1 MSKHHFLRLRT
12 NISSPGRCLPVLA
25 FVALCSLL
33 PLARVTNAQQESS
46 VKISAKA
53 DAAAGKPIFERYCA
67 PCHGISGGGGRGP
80 RLNRPHL
87 PHAPT
92 DAALRAVITD
102 GIAPGMPDAW
112 YLSDEEIANVAA
124 HIRALG
130 KMPGEIVPGDPSRGA
145 AVYARS
151 GCSACHIHVGQGV
164 GFGPDLTDVGERR
177 NASYIRQAV
186 SNPASALPEGF
197 LMVTA
202 VTSAGKSINGVRLN
216 EDSFTIQIKEVTG
229 RIYSFRKRDLKEL
242 KKETGQTPMPSF
254 EGILSPADL
263 QDLVAFLAA
272 SRETP

>member
-1 MSKHHFLRLRT
+1 LTVFA
-12 NISSPGRCLPVLA
+12 CLAPLSC
-25 FVALCSLL
+25 FLL
-33 PLARVTNAQQESS
+33 PKAASAQTQEESS
-46 VKISAKA
+46 TKVSAKA

-80 RLNRPHL
+80 RLNRPRL

-124 HIRALG
+124 HIRTLG
-130 KMPGEIVPGDPSRGA
+130 KTQSEIVPGDAARGA
-145 AVYARS
+145 SVYAKS
-151 GCSACHIHVGQGV
+151 GCSACHIHAGQGT
-164 GFGPDLTDVGERR
+164 GFGPDLTDIGERR
-177 NASYIRQAV
+177 NATYIRQV
-186 SNPASALPEGF
+186 ISNPASSLPDGF
-197 LMVTA
+197 LMVT
-202 VTSAGKSINGVRLN
+202 VITSTGKSINGIRLN
-216 EDSFTIQIKEVTG
+216 EDSFTIQLKDATG

-254 EGILSPADL
+254 EKILSPADL

>member
-1 MSKHHFLRLRT
+1 MPTRHFSPLRA
-12 NISSPGRCLPVLA
+12 NIFSPSWFLPVLA
-25 FVALCSLL
+25 SVALCSLL
-33 PLARVTNAQQESS
+33 LTKVANAQEESS
-46 VKISAKA
+46 AKTFPKA

-80 RLNRPHL
+80 RLNRSRL

-92 DAALRAVITD
+92 DAALRAVISD

-130 KMPGEIVPGDPSRGA
+130 KMPGENVPGDPARGA
-145 AVYARS
+145 SVYARS
-151 GCSACHIHVGQGV
+151 GCATCHIHAGQGT

-177 NASYIRQAV
+177 NASYIGQAV

-197 LMVTA
+197 LMVSV
-202 VTSAGKSINGVRLN
+202 VTSAGRSVNGIRLN
-216 EDSFTIQIKEVTG
+216 EDSFTIQIKDARG
-229 RIYSFRKRDLKEL
+229 SIYSFRKRDLKEL

-254 EGILSPADL
+254 EKILSPADL

-272 SRETP
+272 SRETR